1 MRVATLLL
9 LCLSLTACA
18 GGTLPGEQPAPAAA
32 AASGDTA
39 PPPRAAAPRVNPAA
53 RAASPPPQ
61 PEPQP
66 EPGPDRVTQARANC
80 WMKVEQQKVRDLDR
94 RIAFVDKCVADAL
107 KE

>member
-18 GGTLPGEQPAPAAA
+18 SGKLPGEQPAPAAA
-32 AASGDTA
+32 SD
-39 PPPRAAAPRVNPAA
+39 AAAPRVNPAA

-66 EPGPDRVTQARANC
+66 DPGPDHVTQARANC